1 MTRRQARETAL
12 KVLFQ
17 VDIGKIDVDAA
28 LKHIPAEDST
38 AGESTVENPP
48 ADTDVRFLKR
58 LVEGTTANLPEIDRV
73 ITETAVEWKLERM
86 LGTDRN
92 ILRLAV
98 YEILFCP
105 DIPDSATVNEAVELA
120 KIYGDDHSGKFV
132 NGILG
137 NVIRSGRR
145 VETPKG

>member
-1 MTRRQARETAL
+1 MTRRQARETAM

-17 VDIGKIDVDAA
+17 VDIGKNDVDTAM
-28 LKHIPAEDST
+28 KHMLAEDS
-38 AGESTVENPP
+38 ASE
-48 ADTDVRFLKR
+48 TDVSFLKR
-58 LVEGTTANLPEIDRV
+58 LVEGTTANLSEIDRV
-73 ITETAVEWKLERM
+73 LTETAVEWKLERM

-120 KIYGDDHSGKFV
+120 KTYGDDHSGKFV

-137 NVIRSGRR
+137 NVIRGGRR
-145 VETPKG
+145 VDTPKG

>member
-17 VDIGKIDVDAA
+17 IDIGKIEVDEAMKFM
-28 LKHIPAEDST
+28 LAEDDS
-38 AGESTVENPP
+38 AASEI
-48 ADTDVRFLKR
+48 DVSFLKR
-58 LVEGTTANLPEIDRV
+58 LVEGTAANLPEIDRV
-73 ITETAVEWKLERM
+73 IAETAVEWKLERM

-98 YEILFCP
+98 FEILFCP
-105 DIPDSATVNEAVELA
+105 DIPESATVNEAVELA

-145 VETPKG
+145 VDTPKG

>member
-1 MTRRQARETAL
+1 M
-12 KVLFQ
+12 
-17 VDIGKIDVDAA
+17 GKIEVDEAMKFM
-28 LKHIPAEDST
+28 LAEDDS
-38 AGESTVENPP
+38 ASEI
-48 ADTDVRFLKR
+48 DVSFLKR
-58 LVEGTTANLPEIDRV
+58 LVEGTAANLPEIDRV
-73 ITETAVEWKLERM
+73 IAETAVEWKLERM

-98 YEILFCP
+98 FEILFCP
-105 DIPDSATVNEAVELA
+105 DIPESATVNEAVELA

-145 VETPKG
+145 VDTPKG

>member
-1 MTRRQARETAL
+1 M
-12 KVLFQ
+12 
-17 VDIGKIDVDAA
+17 DIGKIDVDTAM
-28 LKHIPAEDST
+28 KHMLTEDST
-38 AGESTVENPP
+38 AE
-48 ADTDVRFLKR
+48 TDVSFLKR

-105 DIPDSATVNEAVELA
+105 DIPDSATVNEAIELA
-120 KIYGDDHSGKFV
+120 KTYGDDHSGKFV

-145 VETPKG
+145 VDTPKG

>member
-1 MTRRQARETAL
+1 MTRRQARETAM

-28 LKHIPAEDST
+28 MKYMLAEDLAS
-38 AGESTVENPP
+38 E
-48 ADTDVRFLKR
+48 TDVSFLKR
-58 LVEGTTANLPEIDRV
+58 LVEGTTANLSEIDRV

-98 YEILFCP
+98 YEIMFCP

-120 KIYGDDHSGKFV
+120 KTYGDDHSGKFV

-137 NVIRSGRR
+137 NVIRGGRR
-145 VETPKG
+145 VSTPKG

>member
-17 VDIGKIDVDAA
+17 IDIGKIEVDEAMKFM
-28 LKHIPAEDST
+28 LAEDDS
-38 AGESTVENPP
+38 ASEI
-48 ADTDVRFLKR
+48 DVSFLKR
-58 LVEGTTANLPEIDRV
+58 LVEGTAANLPEIDRV
-73 ITETAVEWKLERM
+73 IAETAVEWKLERM

-98 YEILFCP
+98 FEILFCP
-105 DIPDSATVNEAVELA
+105 DIPESATVNEAVELA

-145 VETPKG
+145 VDTPKG

>member
-17 VDIGKIDVDAA
+17 VDIGKIEVDEAMKFM
-28 LKHIPAEDST
+28 LAEDDS
-38 AGESTVENPP
+38 ASEI
-48 ADTDVRFLKR
+48 DVSFLKR
-58 LVEGTTANLPEIDRV
+58 LVEGTAANLPEIDRV
-73 ITETAVEWKLERM
+73 IAETAVEWKLERM

-98 YEILFCP
+98 FEILFCP
-105 DIPDSATVNEAVELA
+105 DIPESATVNEAVELA

-145 VETPKG
+145 VDTPKG

>member
-17 VDIGKIDVDAA
+17 VDIGKIEVDEAMKFM
-28 LKHIPAEDST
+28 LAEDDS
-38 AGESTVENPP
+38 AASEI
-48 ADTDVRFLKR
+48 DVSFLKR
-58 LVEGTTANLPEIDRV
+58 LVEGTAANLPEIDRV
-73 ITETAVEWKLERM
+73 IAETAVEWKLERM

-98 YEILFCP
+98 FEILFCP
-105 DIPDSATVNEAVELA
+105 DIPESATVNEAVELA

-145 VETPKG
+145 VDTPKG